1 MANSTLTTARVIT
14 NCPLCGFRQ
23 RIDRLTGLEF
33 QVKDMEHDLLPLEA
47 QFVYADKGRKGLRA
61 VKQAVSLP
69 ASLEQEML
77 YALAAKMLPL
87 VRYLQVRVPEFRES
101 TTEVLEVMVVL
112 DQGVKRDVERRMA
125 LDIGVKFESE
135 VDDSWLNV
143 KTEWDVPPI
152 LRETWQQ
159 SESAIKNSKRKSG
172 RLSPKAEPRPP
183 SASPSS
189 LERPTRF
196 DQPVPMESPG
206 DFLTNQ

>member
-1 MANSTLTTARVIT
+1 MAKSTLTTARVIT
-14 NCPLCGFRQ
+14 NCPVCGFRQ
-23 RIDRLTGLEF
+23 RVDRLTGLEF
-33 QVKDMEHDLLPLEA
+33 QVTDMEHDLLPLEA
-47 QFVYADKGRKGLRA
+47 QLVYADKGRKGLRA
-61 VKQAVSLP
+61 VKQPVLLP
-69 ASLEQEML
+69 AGMEQEML

-101 TTEVLEVMVVL
+101 TTEILEVVVL

-143 KTEWDVPPI
+143 KTEWGVPPI

-159 SESAIKNSKRKSG
+159 SESAIENLRRKSE
-172 RLSPKAEPRPP
+172 SSNPNPVPRPP
-183 SASPSS
+183 AASASS

-196 DQPVPMESPG
+196 DQPVPMESPV
-206 DFLTNQ
+206 DFPTSQ

>member
-33 QVKDMEHDLLPLEA
+33 QVKDMENDLLPLEA
-47 QFVYADKGRKGLRA
+47 QFVYADKGRKGLRV

-77 YALAAKMLPL
+77 YSLAAKMLPL

-101 TTEVLEVMVVL
+101 TTELLEVVVL

-125 LDIGVKFESE
+125 LDVGLKFDRE
-135 VDDSWLNV
+135 VDESWLNV
-143 KTEWDVPPI
+143 KTEWTVP
-152 LRETWQQ
+152 R
-159 SESAIKNSKRKSG
+159 AFRKNSLKNANGIAYSKRES
-172 RLSPKAEPRPP
+172 RP
-183 SASPSS
+183 SKRTA
-189 LERPTRF
+189 LESQARF
-196 DQPVPMESPG
+196 DQTVPMELPVSSQKSKKRRQESG
-206 DFLTNQ
+206 

>member
-1 MANSTLTTARVIT
+1 MGLTTARVMT
-14 NCPLCGFRQ
+14 NCPVCGFRQ

-33 QVKDMEHDLLPLEA
+33 QVKDMVNDLLPLEA
-47 QFVYADKGRKGLRA
+47 LLVYSDKGVKGLRA

-101 TTEVLEVMVVL
+101 TTERLEVVVL

-125 LDIGVKFESE
+125 LDVPVKFDSE
-135 VDDSWLNV
+135 VDESWLNV
-143 KTEWDVPPI
+143 KTEWGVPPI

-159 SESAIKNSKRKSG
+159 SETAIENLRRKSE
-172 RLSPKAEPRPP
+172 RLSPNTEPRPP
-183 SASPSS
+183 SASPSR

-196 DQPVPMESPG
+196 DQPVPMESPV

>member
-33 QVKDMEHDLLPLEA
+33 QVKDMVNDLLPLEA
-47 QFVYADKGRKGLRA
+47 QFVYADKGRKGLRV

-101 TTEVLEVMVVL
+101 TTEILEVVVL

-125 LDIGVKFESE
+125 LDIGVRFESE

-159 SESAIKNSKRKSG
+159 SESAIENLRRKSE
-172 RLSPKAEPRPP
+172 SSNPNPVPRPP
-183 SASPSS
+183 AASPSS
-189 LERPTRF
+189 LERLTRF
-196 DQPVPMESPG
+196 DQPVPMESPV
-206 DFLTNQ
+206 DFPTNQ

>member
-14 NCPLCGFRQ
+14 NCPVCGFRQ

-33 QVKDMEHDLLPLEA
+33 QVKDMVNDLLPLEA

-101 TTEVLEVMVVL
+101 TTEILEVVVL

-125 LDIGVKFESE
+125 LDIGVRFESE
-135 VDDSWLNV
+135 VDESWQNV
-143 KTEWDVPPI
+143 KMEWGVPPI

-159 SESAIKNSKRKSG
+159 SESAIENLRRKSE
-172 RLSPKAEPRPP
+172 SSNPNPVPRPP

-189 LERPTRF
+189 LERLTRF
-196 DQPVPMESPG
+196 DQPVPMESPV
-206 DFLTNQ
+206 DFPTSQ

>member
-33 QVKDMEHDLLPLEA
+33 QVKDMENDLLPLEA

-61 VKQAVSLP
+61 VKQSVSLP

-101 TTEVLEVMVVL
+101 TTELLEVVVL

-125 LDIGVKFESE
+125 LDIGVRFESE

-143 KTEWDVPPI
+143 KTEWDVPRI

-159 SESAIKNSKRKSG
+159 SESAIENLRRKSE
-172 RLSPKAEPRPP
+172 SSNPNPVPRPP
-183 SASPSS
+183 AKAKQNICIFF
-189 LERPTRF
+189 TF
-196 DQPVPMESPG
+196 DCPHR
-206 DFLTNQ
+206 